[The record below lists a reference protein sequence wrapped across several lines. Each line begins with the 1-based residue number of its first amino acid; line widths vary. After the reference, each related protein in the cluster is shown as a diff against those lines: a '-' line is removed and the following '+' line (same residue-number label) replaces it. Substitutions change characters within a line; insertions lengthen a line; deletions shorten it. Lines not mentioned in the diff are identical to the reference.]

1 MKGMEWKGR
10 RAMSASLLMRA
21 LAVLAGIWTV
31 LEIFDFE
38 DMAFDLNMPEAML
51 AAGATTIFCV
61 AGAALAGEG
70 RIFRLEDG
78 RPGISLATLRALTV
92 RHAGVI
98 RLGLIVLTL
107 LSAVWFTDEMY
118 DFEDMR
124 LDPDIPEAFF
134 AAFFLVFFLRF
145 LFWMRNRVPFSD
157 ARFDTEKSLL
167 EELSG
172 ETSHKVIKMRF

>member
-78 RPGISLATLRALTV
+78 RPGISLATLRDRAPC
-92 RHAGVI
+92 RG
-98 RLGLIVLTL
+98 
-107 LSAVWFTDEMY
+107 
-118 DFEDMR
+118 
-124 LDPDIPEAFF
+124 DPPRSD
-134 AAFFLVFFLRF
+134 R
-145 LFWMRNRVPFSD
+145 SD
-157 ARFDTEKSLL
+157 ASV
-167 EELSG
+167 SG
-172 ETSHKVIKMRF
+172 LVHG

>member
-1 MKGMEWKGR
+1 
-10 RAMSASLLMRA
+10 
-21 LAVLAGIWTV
+21 
-31 LEIFDFE
+31 
-38 DMAFDLNMPEAML
+38 ML

-78 RPGISLATLRALTV
+78 RPGISLATLPGADRA
-92 RHAGVI
+92 HAGVI

-134 AAFFLVFFLRF
+134 GSIFSCFLPPFSFLDA
-145 LFWMRNRVPFSD
+145 NRVPFSD
-157 ARFDTEKSLL
+157 ARFDTEKSLPGRA
-167 EELSG
+167 EAKSG
-172 ETSHKVIKMRF
+172 NRRAYGAV